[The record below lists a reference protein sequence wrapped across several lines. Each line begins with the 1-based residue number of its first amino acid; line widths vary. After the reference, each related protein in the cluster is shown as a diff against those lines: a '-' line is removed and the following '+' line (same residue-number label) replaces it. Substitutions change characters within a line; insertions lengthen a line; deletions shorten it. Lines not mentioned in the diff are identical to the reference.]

1 MSIKLRSEYFGV
13 ETQQVDSV
21 YIPSYGFN
29 FLSIVVLNMSTES
42 ESLYL
47 VEEAIVTCVWG
58 Q

>member
-47 VEEAIVTCVWG
+47 VEEAIVTCV
-58 Q
+58 